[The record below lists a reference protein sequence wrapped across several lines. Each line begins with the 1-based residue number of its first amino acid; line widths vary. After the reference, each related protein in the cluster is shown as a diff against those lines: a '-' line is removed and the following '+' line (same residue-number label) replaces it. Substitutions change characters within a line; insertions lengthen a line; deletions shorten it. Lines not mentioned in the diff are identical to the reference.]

1 MTKEATNIMESN
13 TTSDSDEVW
22 KKVPIQQFHELYEI
36 SNLGRLRSLPKTTAD
51 GRNLKSKIIKPT
63 IINSGYL
70 QFKLHNN
77 KFRFNINAHKLVAI
91 TFGLIFWNEHSNSN
105 LQINHIDGNKHN
117 NCVSNLESCTP
128 SENLQHAYRTGL
140 RK

>member
-1 MTKEATNIMESN
+1 MTKEATNLMESN
-13 TTSDSDEVW
+13 TTNDSDEVW

-51 GRNLKSKIIKPT
+51 GRSLKSKIIKPT

-91 TFGLIFWNEHSNSN
+91 TFGLIFWNEHSLSEF
-105 LQINHIDGNKHN
+105 QINHIDGNKHN
-117 NCVSNLESCTP
+117 NSVSNLEACTP

>member
-1 MTKEATNIMESN
+1 MESN
-13 TTSDSDEVW
+13 TTNDSDEVW

-91 TFGLIFWNEHSNSN
+91 TFGLIFWNEHSLSEF
-105 LQINHIDGNKHN
+105 QINHIDGNKHN
-117 NCVSNLESCTP
+117 NSVSNLEACTP